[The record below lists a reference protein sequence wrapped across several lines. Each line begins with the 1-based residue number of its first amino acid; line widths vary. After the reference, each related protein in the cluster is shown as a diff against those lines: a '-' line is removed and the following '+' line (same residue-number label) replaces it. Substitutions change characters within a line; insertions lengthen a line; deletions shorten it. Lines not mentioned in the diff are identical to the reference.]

1 MPASFYILEI
11 DAGSNEAIAFQY
23 VSVDANEVEAVIDL
37 TGYQARMQIRL
48 ETDSTGYLVY
58 LSTSVGGISVVGNTG
73 TITIQPTVAQTM
85 ALAPDNVD
93 VQHVYDLE
101 LISPTGDVIPF
112 IYGPVKVRANST
124 R

>member
-23 VSVDANEVEAVIDL
+23 VSVDANEVETVNDL
-37 TGYQARMQIRL
+37 TGYQARMQIR
-48 ETDSTGYLVY
+48 ETSDSSSYIVY
-58 LSTSVGGISVVGNTG
+58 LSTSVGGISIVGNTG
-73 TITIQPTVAQTM
+73 TITIQPTETQTM
-85 ALAPDNVD
+85 LLAPDNVD
-93 VQHVYDLE
+93 VQLVYDLE

>member
-1 MPASFYILEI
+1 MPATFHILEI
-11 DAGSNEAIAFQY
+11 DAGSNEAIAFQD
-23 VSVDANEVEAVIDL
+23 VSVDANEVETVNDL
-37 TGYQARMQIRL
+37 TGYQARMQIRS

-58 LSTSVGGISVVGNTG
+58 LSTSVGGISIVGNTG

-85 ALAPDNVD
+85 SLAPDNVD

-112 IYGPVKVRANST
+112 VWGPVKVRANAT

>member
-1 MPASFYILEI
+1 MPATFHILDI
-11 DAGSNEAIAFQY
+11 DAGSNEAVAFQD
-23 VSVDANEVEAVIDL
+23 VSVDANGTETVNDL
-37 TGYQARMQIRL
+37 TGYQARMQIRS

-58 LSTSVGGISVVGNTG
+58 LSTSVGGISIVGNTG

-85 ALAPDNVD
+85 ILTPDNVD

-112 IYGPVKVRANST
+112 IYGPVKVRANAT

>member
-1 MPASFYILEI
+1 MPATFHILEI
-11 DAGSNEAIAFQY
+11 DAGSNEAIAFQD
-23 VSVDANEVEAVIDL
+23 VSVDANEVETVNDL
-37 TGYQARMQIRL
+37 TGYQARMQIRR

-58 LSTSVGGISVVGNTG
+58 LSTSVGGISIVGNTG

-85 ALAPDNVD
+85 SLAPDNVD